1 MTTDLTGSQQT
12 TSPLVA
18 EDSLSAKSPSSTVV
32 ESTEL
37 QNNISLNL
45 QATATGLA
53 LLEMEGE
60 EVFHAINMGREISL
74 GIAITIMD
82 YWKNKD
88 KEDAKLN
95 SEP

>member
-1 MTTDLTGSQQT
+1 MTTDLNGKNLTAGDAT
-12 TSPLVA
+12 A
-18 EDSLSAKSPSSTVV
+18 SPSKKTVV

-37 QNNISLNL
+37 HNNISLNL

-53 LLEMEGE
+53 LLEMEGDK
-60 EVFHAINMGREISL
+60 VFHAINMGREISL

-95 SEP
+95 SES